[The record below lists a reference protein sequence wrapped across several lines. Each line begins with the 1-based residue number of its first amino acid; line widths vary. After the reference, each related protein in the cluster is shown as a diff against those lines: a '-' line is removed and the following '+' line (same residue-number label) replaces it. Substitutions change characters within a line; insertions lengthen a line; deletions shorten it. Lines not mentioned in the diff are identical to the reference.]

1 MIDDFSVMN
10 AIVTILSIIAGAAG
24 FVIKRIFSKIDDT
37 SAKTEKL
44 EEDVAA
50 LKVRMV
56 ENHPNKNDFD
66 TFKRDITNMLVQI
79 ITPINSKLE
88 SIETYLRTSTLKR
101 RDD

>member
-1 MIDDFSVMN
+1 MENFDIMN
-10 AIVTILSIIAGAAG
+10 AAVTVLSIVAGAIG
-24 FVIKRIFSKIDDT
+24 FIIKRIFSKIDET
-37 SAKTEKL
+37 AGKAEKL

-56 ENHPNKNDFD
+56 ENHPNKSDFD
-66 TFKRDITNMLVQI
+66 NFKRDITSMLVQI
-79 ITPINSKLE
+79 ITPINTKLD